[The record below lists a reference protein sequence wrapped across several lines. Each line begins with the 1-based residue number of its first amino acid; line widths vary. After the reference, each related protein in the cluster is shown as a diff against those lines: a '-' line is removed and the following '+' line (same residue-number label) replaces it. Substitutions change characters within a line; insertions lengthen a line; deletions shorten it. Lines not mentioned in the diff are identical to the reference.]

1 MLFFSKIRIFIF
13 APLMEGGSAQITV
26 IIPLVKAVCKVQ
38 SSGPVQSH
46 SSSYFKKAFII
57 KNMSL

>member
-1 MLFFSKIRIFIF
+1 MLFFSQIRTFIF
-13 APLMEGGSAQITV
+13 APLTEQITV

-46 SSSYFKKAFII
+46 NRSYFTKAFII